1 MFFLNDSIVIEGQ
14 FCLFS
19 KKGGA
24 KLSRKLSK
32 EIHEVIIDK
41 MKKEADSVFCS
52 IGAEQRM
59 RMLGDVFR
67 EAIIPENKKEE
78 IVQTIKK
85 LSEHFPNACKHTVT
99 AQQYLSDLLKDIT
112 G

>member
-1 MFFLNDSIVIEGQ
+1 
-14 FCLFS
+14 
-19 KKGGA
+19 
-24 KLSRKLSK
+24 
-32 EIHEVIIDK
+32 
-41 MKKEADSVFCS
+41 
-52 IGAEQRM
+52 M